1 MLNGGLGGQRLNK
14 METEKKKQTLKE
26 KWIRVRNLIR
36 KPILLTLALIPMF
49 SLIQH
54 YYALPFPMLNL
65 WDLFV
70 EYIFGSYWIAILF
83 IAMIFFVIL
92 MLGSV
97 SFYTVII
104 FMIYFFL
111 AMALGYGYPLITVA
125 IAVFGTM
132 YLIYQFFKWVN
143 MT

>member
-1 MLNGGLGGQRLNK
+1 
-14 METEKKKQTLKE
+14 
-26 KWIRVRNLIR
+26 
-36 KPILLTLALIPMF
+36 
-49 SLIQH
+49 
-54 YYALPFPMLNL
+54 MLNL

-143 MT
+143 MN